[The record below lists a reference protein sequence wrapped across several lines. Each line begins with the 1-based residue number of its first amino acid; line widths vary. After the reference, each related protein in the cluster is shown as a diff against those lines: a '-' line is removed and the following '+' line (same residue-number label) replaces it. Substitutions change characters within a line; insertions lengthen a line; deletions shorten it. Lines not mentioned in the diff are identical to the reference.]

1 MTKNPNPTSGPAE
14 FSNGHAER
22 SNKFSLRARVWSLM
36 PVLRDLVL
44 FLRAWAWNLILKA
57 RLSLEQLVSLA
68 FARVLMSFVVGVA
81 VGIAWQ
87 SYGSEVRKTIA
98 NWSPHLAWLAPAA
111 APAGTSAERL
121 KATSLALAATRQSF
135 DKLTTEI
142 SKLQAQDIPDAR
154 PGSRRT
160 SQR

>member
-1 MTKNPNPTSGPAE
+1 MNPNPTSSASESSKGRT
-14 FSNGHAER
+14 ER
-22 SNKFSLRARVWSLM
+22 SNKPSLRARV
-36 PVLRDLVL
+36 RT
-44 FLRAWAWNLILKA
+44 LIVRA
-57 RLSLEQLVSLA
+57 RLWLGKLVSFPFA
-68 FARVLMSFVVGVA
+68 FPFARVLMIFVVGFA
-81 VGIAWQ
+81 AGMAWQ

-121 KATSLALAATRQSF
+121 KATSLALAAARQSF

-154 PGSRRT
+154 PGSRRA